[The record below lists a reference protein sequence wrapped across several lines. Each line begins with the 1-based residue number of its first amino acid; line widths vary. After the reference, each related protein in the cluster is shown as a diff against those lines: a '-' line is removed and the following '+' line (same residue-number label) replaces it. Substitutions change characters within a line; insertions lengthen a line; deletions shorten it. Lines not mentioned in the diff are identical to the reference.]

1 MVKARSRY
9 DSELSAQVKE
19 CQPYFKED
27 DFDRFIRAQARFDK
41 KPVHVGRYADRP
53 FSEQEFDIVYNYHL
67 RKMLQI
73 IPAYMQTV
81 NQSGLKYG
89 QGISLLMHM
98 LNGDKYDFTNKES
111 DLTIMTKAL
120 TVARDDSTLP
130 QSVNKIKK
138 LMSAGVGGSGM
149 GGTLYSFY
157 LTSRLGVPIVDVAER
172 IAKGAEGSYVM
183 GPFNEAI
190 KSMLPAKPNPQLV
203 VEALRIL
210 DGDGANYWN
219 AGGYK
224 QFEELMTFAAP
235 GIGISIDNMLAMFVS
250 GAKSKSKRKQLQ
262 DAIDKKDNLP
272 SKENYF
278 IQYDGELEPLA
289 QPFVSRRSFKD
300 GVKDLENVAN
310 ARYSDWKEVGEGMF
324 AFDPNANLWYSLGG
338 KLELPSMEEVL
349 SRKAERVRH
358 HFLPYDISNLSE
370 TPFLF
375 HVHPREL
382 SIFVSPD
389 RDSLICPQLQ
399 QPITKFLTATPSR
412 ADYKVVA
419 QLIKEA
425 KKEVKPRAFIAHT
438 LGVTEFTFPY
448 DVKAIE
454 FMGEKARD
462 LRDQPLLNFRHELLS
477 LEEPQFV
484 EALIQDFN
492 SHLPQ
497 GFEIKLN
504 QLKF

>member
-1 MVKARSRY
+1 
-9 DSELSAQVKE
+9 
-19 CQPYFKED
+19 
-27 DFDRFIRAQARFDK
+27 
-41 KPVHVGRYADRP
+41 
-53 FSEQEFDIVYNYHL
+53 
-67 RKMLQI
+67 
-73 IPAYMQTV
+73 
-81 NQSGLKYG
+81 
-89 QGISLLMHM
+89 
-98 LNGDKYDFTNKES
+98 
-111 DLTIMTKAL
+111 
-120 TVARDDSTLP
+120 
-130 QSVNKIKK
+130 
-138 LMSAGVGGSGM
+138 
-149 GGTLYSFY
+149 
-157 LTSRLGVPIVDVAER
+157 
-172 IAKGAEGSYVM
+172 
-183 GPFNEAI
+183 
-190 KSMLPAKPNPQLV
+190 
-203 VEALRIL
+203 
-210 DGDGANYWN
+210 
-219 AGGYK
+219 
-224 QFEELMTFAAP
+224 LMTFAAP

-399 QPITKFLTATPSR
+399 QPVTKFLTATPSR